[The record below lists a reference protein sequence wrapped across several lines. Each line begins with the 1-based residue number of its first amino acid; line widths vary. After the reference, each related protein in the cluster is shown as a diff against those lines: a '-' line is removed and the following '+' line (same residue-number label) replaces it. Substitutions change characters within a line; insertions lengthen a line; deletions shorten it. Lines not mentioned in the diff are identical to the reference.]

1 MYNHFVRPTFGK
13 RLIGKIKYSDVKKF
27 YYRIILDEEMKANTL
42 DSIHTQLHP
51 AFQMA
56 VRDGLLRQNPT
67 DGLMA
72 EIKKSHIWEDNPTTN
87 QTCTVLIPFLKQC
100 NCLNSQKACHLQT

>member
-1 MYNHFVRPTFGK
+1 
-13 RLIGKIKYSDVKKF
+13 
-27 YYRIILDEEMKANTL
+27 MKANTL

-72 EIKKSHIWEDNPTTN
+72 EIKRAISGKIIRDMRLRFHSRKLLWIT
-87 QTCTVLIPFLKQC
+87 
-100 NCLNSQKACHLQT
+100 

>member
-1 MYNHFVRPTFGK
+1 M
-13 RLIGKIKYSDVKKF
+13 KKF

-72 EIKKSHIWEDNPTTN
+72 EIKKSHIFSGAYLRDEDEG
-87 QTCTVLIPFLKQC
+87 LAKARPFKV
-100 NCLNSQKACHLQT
+100 

>member
-1 MYNHFVRPTFGK
+1 MVKSNI
-13 RLIGKIKYSDVKKF
+13 LMWKKF

-72 EIKKSHIWEDNPTTN
+72 EIEKESY
-87 QTCTVLIPFLKQC
+87 LGR
-100 NCLNSQKACHLQT
+100 